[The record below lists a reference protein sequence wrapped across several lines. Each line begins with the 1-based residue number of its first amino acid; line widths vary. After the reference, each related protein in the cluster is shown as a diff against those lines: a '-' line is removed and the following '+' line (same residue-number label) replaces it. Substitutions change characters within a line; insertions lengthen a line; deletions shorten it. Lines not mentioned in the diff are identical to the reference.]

1 MSSFGITLNCL
12 IAFTTLDISF
22 LVPKENTYIIVEM
35 DISLFILEMKFLI
48 AEGYIK
54 ILVKIIMKFI
64 FTVLEC
70 RYCWYLTKRKRIS
83 LLFDRSSFFIFLL
96 SFFFQQGLIFLVQ
109 SDLDIKTETFFINTR
124 WNFFFTSHKYKVM
137 HLISCF

>member
-1 MSSFGITLNCL
+1 MKKTMLSFGITLNCL

-22 LVPKENTYIIVEM
+22 LVPKENTYIIVKM

-70 RYCWYLTKRKRIS
+70 RYC
-83 LLFDRSSFFIFLL
+83 
-96 SFFFQQGLIFLVQ
+96 
-109 SDLDIKTETFFINTR
+109 
-124 WNFFFTSHKYKVM
+124 
-137 HLISCF
+137 